1 MTNTGDFRRYSY
13 ATDASYAVEAFN
25 MHRSNQA
32 TAPAK
37 PKPRER
43 FTVHENAVVKSKS
56 QLKTEQK
63 SAFRQMIQIMT
74 VAVISLLVVG
84 VVISSFAM
92 KNELTKK
99 LAAVERDISNAQSD
113 CVSLQSQLDSLV
125 SMSMIEQYAVEQ
137 LGMTKVKSNQVLYI
151 DVQQYKADRQATL
164 DAQSQQAQ
172 TQQTQQAQAG
182 NK

>member
-13 ATDASYAVEAFN
+13 AADASYAVQAFN
-25 MHRSNQA
+25 MQRSNQA
-32 TAPAK
+32 TAPAQ

-43 FTVHENAVVKSKS
+43 FTVHENTVVKSKS
-56 QLKTEQK
+56 QLKAEQK
-63 SAFRQMIQIMT
+63 SSFRQMLQIMA
-74 VAVISLLVVG
+74 VAVISLAIVG
-84 VVISSFAM
+84 IVIGSFAM
-92 KNELTKK
+92 KNELTKE

-151 DVQQYKADRQATL
+151 DVEQYKVDRQATL
-164 DAQSQQAQ
+164 
-172 TQQTQQAQAG
+172 QAQAQSAEQG